1 MASIELARHDR
12 SIPLQAKAIAK
23 QQGIP
28 ARFIEQI
35 LQGLKQAGIVRS
47 LRGAQGGYTLA
58 QDPGQISLAELV
70 NSMNG
75 NEALP
80 STATS
85 STGPIGNQGASS
97 PILSTIWAQVQEAET
112 SRSSSDF
119 TPIIGRAAGKARIPA
134 QLDVSY
140 LVPLLIKRFTISP
153 NAPNIMIRTKL
164 EASEYYLPFGER
176 P

>member
-28 ARFIEQI
+28 SRFIEQI

-58 QDPGQISLAELV
+58 QDPSQISLAELV

-75 NEALP
+75 AEATP
-80 STATS
+80 SSANGS
-85 STGPIGNQGASS
+85 RGPTENRGASS
-97 PILSTIWAQVQEAET
+97 AILSTIWAQVQEAEQAVLRVI
-112 SRSSSDF
+112 SLQS
-119 TPIIGRAAGKARIPA
+119 
-134 QLDVSY
+134 
-140 LVPLLIKRFTISP
+140 LVEQHQ
-153 NAPNIMIRTKL
+153 KL
-164 EASEYYLPFGER
+164 ESQRSLMYHI
-176 P
+176 

>member
-1 MASIELARHDR
+1 MNRFPIKVTYGIMASIELARHDR

-75 NEALP
+75 NEAMP

-97 PILSTIWAQVQEAET
+97 PILSTIWAQVQEAEQAVLRVI
-112 SRSSSDF
+112 SLQS
-119 TPIIGRAAGKARIPA
+119 
-134 QLDVSY
+134 
-140 LVPLLIKRFTISP
+140 LVEQQE
-153 NAPNIMIRTKL
+153 KL
-164 EASEYYLPFGER
+164 ESQRSLMYHI
-176 P
+176 

>member
-1 MASIELARHDR
+1 MNRFPIKVTYGIMATIELARHDR

-28 ARFIEQI
+28 SRFIEQI

-58 QDPGQISLAELV
+58 QDPSQISLAELV

-75 NEALP
+75 NEAMP
-80 STATS
+80 STANS

-97 PILSTIWAQVQEAET
+97 TILSTIWAQVQEAEQAVLRVI
-112 SRSSSDF
+112 SLQS
-119 TPIIGRAAGKARIPA
+119 
-134 QLDVSY
+134 
-140 LVPLLIKRFTISP
+140 LVEQQE
-153 NAPNIMIRTKL
+153 KL
-164 EASEYYLPFGER
+164 ESQRSLMYHI
-176 P
+176 

>member
-75 NEALP
+75 NQAIT
-80 STATS
+80 SMANS
-85 STGPIGNQGASS
+85 STGPIENQGASS
-97 PILSTIWAQVQEAET
+97 PILATIWAQVQEAEQAVLRVI
-112 SRSSSDF
+112 SLQS
-119 TPIIGRAAGKARIPA
+119 
-134 QLDVSY
+134 
-140 LVPLLIKRFTISP
+140 LVEQQE
-153 NAPNIMIRTKL
+153 KL
-164 EASEYYLPFGER
+164 ESQRSLMYHI
-176 P
+176 

>member
-1 MASIELARHDR
+1 MATIELARHDR

-28 ARFIEQI
+28 SRFIEQI

-58 QDPGQISLAELV
+58 QDPSQISLAELV

-75 NEALP
+75 NEAIP

-85 STGPIGNQGASS
+85 STGPIENRGASS
-97 PILSTIWAQVQEAET
+97 TILSTIWAQVQEAEQAVLRVI
-112 SRSSSDF
+112 SLQS
-119 TPIIGRAAGKARIPA
+119 
-134 QLDVSY
+134 
-140 LVPLLIKRFTISP
+140 LVEQHQ
-153 NAPNIMIRTKL
+153 KL
-164 EASEYYLPFGER
+164 ESQRSMMYHI
-176 P
+176 

>member
-1 MASIELARHDR
+1 MNRFPIKVTYGIMASIELARHDR

-47 LRGAQGGYTLA
+47 LRGAQVGYTLA
-58 QDPGQISLAELV
+58 QYPSQISLAELV

-75 NEALP
+75 NEAIP

-85 STGPIGNQGASS
+85 STGPIENRGASS
-97 PILSTIWAQVQEAET
+97 TILSTIWAQVQEAEQAVLRVI
-112 SRSSSDF
+112 SLQS
-119 TPIIGRAAGKARIPA
+119 
-134 QLDVSY
+134 
-140 LVPLLIKRFTISP
+140 LVEQHQ
-153 NAPNIMIRTKL
+153 KL
-164 EASEYYLPFGER
+164 ESRRSLMYHI
-176 P
+176 